1 MSTASLL
8 PRMLLSV
15 ASFMSLDGWGSGA
28 MEALG
33 KKWEI
38 APPTPQPPPGSSA
51 LLELAAE
58 FS

>member
-1 MSTASLL
+1 M
-8 PRMLLSV
+8 